1 MKVSPPGSVNVAF
14 GSPIRDERPAARRTA
29 GMLDVRT
36 TLLYLLRYA
45 CPELLRP
52 GTWPA
57 VNRAA
62 A

>member
-1 MKVSPPGSVNVAF
+1 
-14 GSPIRDERPAARRTA
+14 
-29 GMLDVRT
+29 MLDVRT
-36 TLLYLLRYA
+36 TLLYLLRYT

-52 GTWPA
+52 RAWPA

>member
-1 MKVSPPGSVNVAF
+1 
-14 GSPIRDERPAARRTA
+14 
-29 GMLDVRT
+29 MLDVRT

-45 CPELLRP
+45 CPELRRP
-52 GTWPA
+52 ATWPA